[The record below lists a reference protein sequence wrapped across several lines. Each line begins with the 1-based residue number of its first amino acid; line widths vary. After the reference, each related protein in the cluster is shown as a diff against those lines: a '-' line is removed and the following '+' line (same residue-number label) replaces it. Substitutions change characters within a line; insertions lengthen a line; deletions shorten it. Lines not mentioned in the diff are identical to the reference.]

1 LILADTGKAQ
11 PVPHFV
17 GEFEQTID
25 DKHRL
30 SISAA
35 LRDLMDSEADGTSF
49 FLVLGKGG
57 HLWLYPDRYY
67 KKLMTKM
74 KRSSL
79 PVAEREKIDLWYA
92 MARLVRPD
100 SQGRV
105 VLPEKSM
112 QRAVIDKDVTLVGN
126 GDHIEIWPTAEHEK
140 RLPSDWSGLDELLD
154 AAADEISE
162 SE

>member
-1 LILADTGKAQ
+1 M
-11 PVPHFV
+11 PHFV
-17 GEFEQTID
+17 GEFEQTVD

-35 LRDLMDSEADGTSF
+35 LRDLMDPEADGTSF

-67 KKLMTKM
+67 KRLMTKM

-79 PVAEREKIDLWYA
+79 PAAEREKIDLWYA
-92 MARLVRPD
+92 MARLVKPD
-100 SQGRV
+100 AQGRV

-112 QRAVIDKDVTLVGN
+112 QRATIDKDVTLVGN
-126 GDHIEIWPTAEHEK
+126 GDRIEIWPTTEHEK
-140 RLPSDWSGLDELLD
+140 RMPSDWSGMAELLD
-154 AAADEISE
+154 QAADQLSASDE
-162 SE
+162 

>member
-1 LILADTGKAQ
+1 M
-11 PVPHFV
+11 PHFV

-25 DKHRL
+25 DKRRL
-30 SISAA
+30 SISNA
-35 LRDLMDSEADGTSF
+35 LRELMNSDTDGTSF

-57 HLWLYPDRYY
+57 HLWLYPDRYF
-67 KKLMTKM
+67 KRLMTKM

-79 PVAEREKIDLWYA
+79 PVDEREKIDLWHA
-92 MARLVRPD
+92 MARLLKPD

-112 QRAVIDKDVTLVGN
+112 QRAVIDKNVTLVGN
-126 GDHIEIWPTAEHEK
+126 RDHIEIWPTAEHEK

-154 AAADEISE
+154 GAADQLSE
-162 SE
+162 SEE